1 LYKRGRKMIGKV
13 LVPFVSLMSLLIF
26 ISGHGYSDTPIQED
40 NGQPELNEILKKCSA
55 YCEKLSNSVLYFVC
69 LEKVQELIYV
79 YGSSTL
85 LDSAAAGRTE
95 VRNRDLGIE
104 RWRDKR
110 RLQSRNKYVN
120 DYQLMRQDNKIKE
133 VRQLIEENGK
143 KLKPKY
149 SELDNLRFKHEKI
162 IMGPIALLNDFWQH
176 YHDYRIVKKGKY
188 RGDQVI
194 ILDVTPKPEY
204 ILNHLYGKVWVK
216 ISDGSIVKIEWSQ
229 KGIEG
234 YDMLEAMAKAVQME
248 PRINLCTEYGYE
260 KNGLRFPS
268 KFTLEETYVGAK
280 RKKVIKSKK
289 VVEYENYKFFT
300 VETEIKH

>member
-1 LYKRGRKMIGKV
+1 MKGKV
-13 LVPFVSLMSLLIF
+13 LVLFVSLLSLLIF
-26 ISGHGYSDTPIQED
+26 ISGHGYSDTPIQVD

-55 YCEKLSNSVLYFVC
+55 YCEKLSTSVLYFVC
-69 LEKVQELIYV
+69 QEKVEELTYV
-79 YGSSTL
+79 YGSTTRI
-85 LDSAAAGRTE
+85 DSANTAISE
-95 VRNRDLGIE
+95 VRNRDLGVQE
-104 RWRDKR
+104 WRDRR
-110 RLQSRNKYVN
+110 RLQSKNKYVY

-133 VRQLIEENGK
+133 VRQLLEENGK

-176 YHDYRIVKKGKY
+176 YHDYRIVKRVKY

-216 ISDGSIVKIEWSQ
+216 ISDGSVVKIEWSQ
-229 KGIEG
+229 TGIEG
-234 YDMLEAMAKAVQME
+234 YDMLEAMAEAMQME
-248 PRINLCTEYGYE
+248 PRINLCTEYDYE

-280 RKKVIKSKK
+280 RRKAIKSKK
-289 VVEYENYKFFT
+289 VVEYEGYKFFT
-300 VETEIKH
+300 VETEIKY